1 MDNNKNSEQTD
12 NIGKFVPINVS
23 EFAEKSN
30 NSVKLSEKQS
40 DFVIMNGN
48 SFSQANQLNYIG
60 GGSLSKKSSNRNRA
74 YDIGRKRGE
83 KVYGRKATLTFVAK
97 HIGYFAMMI
106 LLNFAKSSAGL
117 SPFSLGLFVG
127 LVYCRENV
135 FALSLSYIL
144 SGIIV
149 GFSVPRL
156 IIAMLPPIIFIAA
169 RLLHNLFLRPMK
181 MLQTNLYAL
190 L

>member
-60 GGSLSKKSSNRNRA
+60 GGSLSN
-74 YDIGRKRGE
+74 
-83 KVYGRKATLTFVAK
+83 AT
-97 HIGYFAMMI
+97 
-106 LLNFAKSSAGL
+106 
-117 SPFSLGLFVG
+117 FSLDAKTSCAVT
-127 LVYCRENV
+127 
-135 FALSLSYIL
+135 
-144 SGIIV
+144 
-149 GFSVPRL
+149 
-156 IIAMLPPIIFIAA
+156 
-169 RLLHNLFLRPMK
+169 LL
-181 MLQTNLYAL
+181 Q
-190 L
+190 